1 MKKQQNNTGI
11 KSDIMNDALNS
22 GVEWNKAGNFT
33 KDAVKAFEQNVAK
46 NTPKGDR
53 FR

>member
-11 KSDIMNDALNS
+11 KGDVMNDGLNS
-22 GVEWNKAGNFT
+22 DVGYKAGNFT